1 MPFYR
6 GVLLV
11 LEGSLVINEIL
22 EELLTSVTGSRAAI
36 FLDMDGESIAQAGD
50 SSVDLKLL
58 GAWKEI
64 HLDHIKDI
72 SGRLGMGTV
81 HAVLFSLDEGN
92 ELIAPV
98 AGEYC
103 LLLYLSVFANLQEA
117 MAALKIAIERLK
129 KDIE

>member
-1 MPFYR
+1 M
-6 GVLLV
+6 L
-11 LEGSLVINEIL
+11 INRIL
-22 EELLTSVTGSRAAI
+22 EELVASVPGARAAI

-50 SSVDLKLL
+50 SSVDLRLL

-64 HLDHIKDI
+64 HLDQIKQI
-72 SGRLGMGTV
+72 SGQLGMGTV

-103 LLLYLSVFANLQEA
+103 LLLFLSTYADIREA
-117 MAALKIAIERLK
+117 ITALKKAVDLLK
-129 KDIE
+129 KEIE

>member
-1 MPFYR
+1 MAAM
-6 GVLLV
+6 
-11 LEGSLVINEIL
+11 NEIL
-22 EELLTSVTGSRAAI
+22 EDLLSSVKGAKAVI
-36 FLDMDGESIAQAGD
+36 FLDMDGESIAHAGD
-50 SSVDLKLL
+50 SSVDLKLH

-72 SGRLGMGTV
+72 SGRLGMGNV

-103 LLLYLSVFANLQEA
+103 LLLCLSSFSNLQEA
-117 MAALKIAIERLK
+117 ITALKTAIERLK

>member
-1 MPFYR
+1 M
-6 GVLLV
+6 
-11 LEGSLVINEIL
+11 VINDIL
-22 EELLTSVTGSRAAI
+22 EELVASVRGSRAAI

-81 HAVLFSLDEGN
+81 HAVLFSLEEGN

>member
-1 MPFYR
+1 M
-6 GVLLV
+6 
-11 LEGSLVINEIL
+11 EGLPVMNDIL
-22 EELLTSVTGSRAAI
+22 ENVLTTVPGARAII

-50 SSVDLKLL
+50 ANVDLKLL

-72 SGRLGMGTV
+72 SSRLGMGDV
-81 HAVLFSLDEGN
+81 RAVLFSVDEGN
-92 ELIAPV
+92 ELIMPV

-103 LLLYLSVFANLQEA
+103 LLLFLSAFASLQEA
-117 MAALKIAIERLK
+117 MAALKIAVERLK

>member
-1 MPFYR
+1 M
-6 GVLLV
+6 LDKILNDLV
-11 LEGSLVINEIL
+11 ATAPGA
-22 EELLTSVTGSRAAI
+22 RAAI
-36 FLDMDGESIAQAGD
+36 FLDMDGESIAHAGD
-50 SSVDLKLL
+50 AGIDMKLL

-103 LLLYLSVFANLQEA
+103 LLLFLSAYADIREGI
-117 MAALKIAIERLK
+117 AALKNAVELLK

>member
-1 MPFYR
+1 
-6 GVLLV
+6 
-11 LEGSLVINEIL
+11 LVINDIL
-22 EELLTSVTGSRAAI
+22 EELVTSVRGSRAAI

-50 SSVDLKLL
+50 SSVDLKLM

-98 AGEYC
+98 AGDYC
-103 LLLYLSVFANLQEA
+103 LLLDLSAFANLQEA
-117 MAALKIAIERLK
+117 MTAMKIAIEKLK

>member
-1 MPFYR
+1 M
-6 GVLLV
+6 LDQILNDLV
-11 LEGSLVINEIL
+11 ATAPGAK
-22 EELLTSVTGSRAAI
+22 AAI

-50 SSVDLKLL
+50 AGIDIRLL

-81 HAVLFSLDEGN
+81 HAVLFSLEEGN

-103 LLLYLSVFANLQEA
+103 LLLFLSAYADVPAGI
-117 MAALKIAIERLK
+117 AALKKAVELLK
-129 KDIE
+129 KEIE

>member
-1 MPFYR
+1 M
-6 GVLLV
+6 L
-11 LEGSLVINEIL
+11 NKIL
-22 EELLTSVTGSRAAI
+22 EELLSSVKGARAAM
-36 FLDMDGESIAQAGD
+36 FLDTDGESIAQAGD
-50 SSVDLKLL
+50 TAVDLKLR

-72 SGRLGMGTV
+72 SGRLGMGSV
-81 HAVLFSLDEGN
+81 HAVLFSVDEGN

-103 LLLYLSVFANLQEA
+103 LLLFLSAYASLQEA
-117 MAALKIAIERLK
+117 MTALKITIERLK

>member
-1 MPFYR
+1 MQ
-6 GVLLV
+6 
-11 LEGSLVINEIL
+11 EIL
-22 EELLTSVTGSRAAI
+22 EELVSSVQGARATI
-36 FLDMDGESIAQAGD
+36 FLDADGESIAQAGD
-50 SSVDLKLL
+50 SSVDMKLQ

-64 HLDHIKDI
+64 HLDHIKEI
-72 SGRLGMGTV
+72 SGKLGMGTV
-81 HAVLFSLDEGN
+81 HAVLFSVDEGN

-103 LLLYLSVFANLQEA
+103 LLLFLSALANVQEA

>member
-1 MPFYR
+1 M
-6 GVLLV
+6 
-11 LEGSLVINEIL
+11 VINEIL
-22 EELLTSVTGSRAAI
+22 EELVASVRGSKAAI

-117 MAALKIAIERLK
+117 MTALKIAIERLK

>member
-1 MPFYR
+1 M
-6 GVLLV
+6 
-11 LEGSLVINEIL
+11 VINEIL
-22 EELLTSVTGSRAAI
+22 EELLTSVTGSKAAI

-50 SSVDLKLL
+50 PSVDLKLL

-103 LLLYLSVFANLQEA
+103 LLLYLSAFANLQEA